1 MKDTRK
7 KLYETRIFYVCLCV
21 GLFGIL
27 VVGAMQNRE
36 RIRERDY
43 SMADLN
49 EPAVE
54 NPIAKA
60 TAIPAETAPKAG
72 VTAEAEAEADNVSGE
87 NAVNETEADN
97 KEKTEEKMADN
108 NGNIEETT
116 SDDKTKT
123 NEIAVDSNGK
133 ASEIT
138 VVNNGKASE
147 ITADNNEKTN
157 ETKEK
162 MTDGKEADASAKTE
176 EDSVSVLSNQN
187 KHTFSFDEE
196 KGLLWPVNG
205 ELLMK
210 FNMDSG
216 VYFKTLGQ
224 YKCNPAIL
232 IKGTVG
238 KEVYSATAGKV
249 IAIEEHPETG
259 MTVTMDIGNEYELV
273 YGQLENLKVKKGD
286 LLSEGQV
293 IGTLAEP
300 TRYYVEEGCNLYFE
314 VLEKGE
320 PVDPMLLLQ

>member
-7 KLYETRIFYVCLCV
+7 KLYETKIFYVCLCA

-54 NPIAKA
+54 NSIAKA
-60 TAIPAETAPKAG
+60 TEIPAQTAPKAG
-72 VTAEAEAEADNVSGE
+72 VTAKAEADSTNKEGADGE
-87 NAVNETEADN
+87 NAAGGTV
-97 KEKTEEKMADN
+97 ADN
-108 NGNIEETT
+108 NG
-116 SDDKTKT
+116 
-123 NEIAVDSNGK
+123 K
-133 ASEIT
+133 AN
-138 VVNNGKASE
+138 VK
-147 ITADNNEKTN
+147 TADNNEN
-157 ETKEK
+157 AEETKAE
-162 MTDGKEADASAKTE
+162 TADGKETDASAKTE
-176 EDSVSVLSNQN
+176 ESSVSVLSNQN
-187 KHTFSFDEE
+187 KNTFSFNEE

-205 ELLMK
+205 ELIMK

-238 KEVYSATAGKV
+238 KEVYSAAAGKV
-249 IAIEEHPETG
+249 TEIEEHPETG
-259 MTVTMDIGNEYELV
+259 KTVTMEIGNDYEVV

-314 VLEKGE
+314 VLEEGE
-320 PVDPMLLLQ
+320 PVDPMLLLR

>member
-72 VTAEAEAEADNVSGE
+72 VTAEAEAGSAGGE
-87 NAVNETEADN
+87 NVVNETVADN

-108 NGNIEETT
+108 NRNIEENTA
-116 SDDKTKT
+116 DGKT
-123 NEIAVDSNGK
+123 NETTADNNGK
-133 ASEIT
+133 KSEIT
-138 VVNNGKASE
+138 AVNNGKASE

-238 KEVYSATAGKV
+238 KEVYSAAAGKV
-249 IAIEEHPETG
+249 TAIEEHPETG

-320 PVDPMLLLQ
+320 SVDPMLLLQ

>member
-7 KLYETRIFYVCLCV
+7 KLYETKIFYVCLCA

-60 TAIPAETAPKAG
+60 TEIPAQTAPKAG
-72 VTAEAEAEADNVSGE
+72 VTAKAEADSTNKEGADGE
-87 NAVNETEADN
+87 NAAGGTV
-97 KEKTEEKMADN
+97 ADN
-108 NGNIEETT
+108 NG
-116 SDDKTKT
+116 KT
-123 NEIAVDSNGK
+123 D
-133 ASEIT
+133 
-138 VVNNGKASE
+138 
-147 ITADNNEKTN
+147 EKTA
-157 ETKEK
+157 
-162 MTDGKEADASAKTE
+162 DGKETDASAETE
-176 EDSVSVLSNQN
+176 ESSVSVLSNQN
-187 KHTFSFDEE
+187 KNTFSFNEE

-238 KEVYSATAGKV
+238 KEVYSAAAGKV
-249 IAIEEHPETG
+249 TEIEEHPETG
-259 MTVTMDIGNEYELV
+259 KTVTMEIGNDYEVV